1 MGSAHLALPKS
12 RDGTSGSR
20 WESGPPAGLCPRGR
34 WMDLATSVLSMKHW
48 IQLITFLPLLFSPNS
63 LLIILQCA
71 TEACLHRRWCPIM
84 WTQMPYLWNG
94 CFPYCQVMTW
104 HSDFDQS
111 CDIGKV
117 ILPPCRKKCVLSWW
131 DQSLISQPKSLGT
144 SVGSTYHDLWEEKS
158 LAIVQSVLCILR
170 WPAAFCFWEVL

>member
-71 TEACLHRRWCPIM
+71 TEACLHRRQESQSCGHRCPICGM
-84 WTQMPYLWNG
+84 GGMDVFLIVKSWPDILILINPVTLVRW
-94 CFPYCQVMTW
+94 YCLHAERSAFSLDEIRVW
-104 HSDFDQS
+104 F
-111 CDIGKV
+111 
-117 ILPPCRKKCVLSWW
+117 LS
-131 DQSLISQPKSLGT
+131 
-144 SVGSTYHDLWEEKS
+144 
-158 LAIVQSVLCILR
+158 LR
-170 WPAAFCFWEVL
+170 A